1 MFLKSFIIL
10 VVVAVIL
17 TVMLTIGMRN
27 LKGKLKVLM
36 FLPSIASMVF
46 LGVVWANA
54 IPNLDDWNVRF
65 LYLGCLTVMGIMIV
79 AMNFV
84 ILYIHKKIK
93 DRKEDKQ

>member
-10 VVVAVIL
+10 VVVALIL

-27 LKGKLKVLM
+27 LKGKLKVLI
-36 FLPSIASMVF
+36 FVPSIASMIF
-46 LGVVWANA
+46 LVVVWVNA
-54 IPNLDDWNVRF
+54 IPNLDDWNRRF
-65 LYLGCLTVMGIMIV
+65 LYLGCLTAMGIIIV
-79 AMNFV
+79 AMNLV